1 MSSEDNF
8 RRLGLSIIMLEE
20 KLEELKTYSQEM
32 ERDKSN
38 FDPDVLINI
47 SSRLV
52 SASYNL
58 SQSYENYK
66 RDRPRMPIPFHDRYR
81 HICLKVRPQG
91 DQVQDRM
98 LL

>member
-1 MSSEDNF
+1 MNSEDNF

-32 ERDKSN
+32 EQDKSN

-52 SASYNL
+52 SAAYEL
-58 SQSYENYK
+58 SQSYETQTINLTLGK
-66 RDRPRMPIPFHDRYR
+66 A
-81 HICLKVRPQG
+81 
-91 DQVQDRM
+91 
-98 LL
+98 